1 MATPLITTKLHVPS
15 RRRTIVAR
23 PRLEARLAH
32 ATDAKLL
39 LVSAPAGFGKT
50 TLVAEWLATLAA
62 EGAAVAWV
70 SLDDRD
76 NDPAVFWAYVLAALS
91 AAVPGLDVRMFAM
104 LLCYTLGIMGILTP
118 YATGPSPVYFGSGF
132 VPRKDFWRLGAIFG
146 FIYLAVLLA
155 VGVPWMLWMKP

>member
-1 MATPLITTKLHVPS
+1 MLPVM
-15 RRRTIVAR
+15 
-23 PRLEARLAH
+23 LA
-32 ATDAKLL
+32 
-39 LVSAPAGFGKT
+39 VG
-50 TLVAEWLATLAA
+50 
-62 EGAAVAWV
+62 
-70 SLDDRD
+70 
-76 NDPAVFWAYVLAALS
+76 
-91 AAVPGLDVRMFAM
+91 AAVPGLDVRLFAM